1 MSSHAHEAHALV
13 VHKHPSDFEGAKIA
27 MWMFL
32 FTEILLFGG
41 LFILYAVYCSIY
53 PVDFHNAAVE
63 LNTALGAVNTLV
75 LLTSSLTVALSIE
88 ALQRGKRRLSLSMLF
103 MTIVFAGVFLVIKY
117 FEWGAKFHHGLYPG
131 AEELMTHSNGEIV
144 FFNLYYA
151 MTGLHGIHVL
161 VGMGILAGV
170 YYFIARK
177 PVQSEAIDYN
187 LLRTLPADARLAVVS
202 GAGKELGEVVQLDEA
217 MERVEIRITSERVP
231 SKMDP
236 RNIAKLENSG
246 LYWHIVDVIWIFL
259 FPLFYLI
266 T

>member
-41 LFILYAVYCSIY
+41 LFILYAVYRSIY